1 MGTASTSTQLVDP
14 ALAWGAIIGPLLVGL
29 AGAFVAYLK
38 RNDPLVPPPTPP
50 AVTPPAPASPDPALL
65 AVQEANAKMLAM
77 IDRHTK
83 TADDLVAEYAREN
96 GELRRENADL
106 KDRNADLRQQLG
118 IAEKEIT
125 NLTSKVEVL
134 QIRLDERGRRG

>member
-1 MGTASTSTQLVDP
+1 MAANATQIVDP
-14 ALAWGAIIGPLLVGL
+14 AIAWAAIVGPFIVGL
-29 AGAFVAYLK
+29 IGSFVAWVK
-38 RNDPLVPPPTPP
+38 RNDPLVPPATPP
-50 AVTPPAPASPDPALL
+50 AIPAAPASPDPALL

-83 TADDLVAEYAREN
+83 TADDLVADYAREN

-125 NLTSKVEVL
+125 NLNSKVEVL